1 MDRPVN
7 HDELAE
13 LLGAH
18 ALDALDAD
26 EARLVAEHLAR
37 CPRCAAEV
45 ADHHEVVGMIA
56 NVGADAPPEL
66 WDRIAAQIA
75 APGPVERVPAPR
87 GAVSPAGIRPLPT
100 ARSRTGVGR
109 FGWGAIG
116 VAAAAAA
123 AAAAAVIAVLAVQV
137 ARLDERVGQVDR
149 AIAQQGIA
157 QAVLRA
163 ETDPNAARVSLAPA
177 GSGPVAQLII
187 LPTGTGYVVNQRLP
201 ALAAGRTYQLW
212 GFVHGQPVS
221 LGLLTRHPTYETF
234 TVDPSAPVS
243 SYAVTDEAS
252 GGSPRPTAA
261 PLAVGTAKT

>member
-7 HDELAE
+7 HDEFAE
-13 LLGAH
+13 LLGAY

-26 EARLVAEHLAR
+26 EARLVAEHVAR

-66 WDRIAAQIA
+66 WDRIAARIA
-75 APGPVERVPAPR
+75 APGPVERVPAPL
-87 GAVSPAGIRPLPT
+87 GAVSRAGIRPLSS
-100 ARSRTGVGR
+100 ARSTGVGR
-109 FGWGAIG
+109 FGWSAIG
-116 VAAAAAA
+116 VAA

-137 ARLDERVGQVDR
+137 ARLDNRVGQVDR
-149 AIAQQGIA
+149 AIAQQGTA

-163 ETDPNAARVSLAPA
+163 ETDPHATRVSLAPA
-177 GSGPVAQLII
+177 GSGPVAQLVI

-234 TVDPSAPVS
+234 TVDPSAPVAS
-243 SYAVTDEAS
+243 FAVTDESA
-252 GGSPRPTAA
+252 GGSPRPTAT
-261 PLAVGTAKT
+261 PLAVGTATT